1 MNYLLDTHT
10 FLWFINDDKALP
22 VTAKALIEDP
32 ENLIVLSFASLWE
45 IAIKVSLGKLE
56 VPLPLAEFMYNQLSK
71 NYIALSGFSIG
82 HFDELA
88 TLPFH
93 HRDPFDRMIIAYA
106 LFEKVAVIGKDEVFD
121 TYGVKRLW

>member
-10 FLWFINDDKALP
+10 FLWFINDDKSL
-22 VTAKALIEDP
+22 TAAARALIEAP

-45 IAIKVSLGKLE
+45 IAIKVSLGKLA
-56 VPLPLAEFMYNQLSK
+56 VPMPFSEFIATQLDK
-71 NYIALSGFSIG
+71 NKIALSGFSVE